1 MPSHP
6 KLQIEKHVAW
16 IGGVGCAL
24 LQAFLLDVRDFP
36 QFMELLDVTANL
48 AGVAAGFMLTVKT
61 FLVTW
66 NTPFIEMMRKDGIL
80 PQLLNY
86 FMKAINSSLLL
97 TAFAFLILCAKPLL
111 ATWDVKWLQVLWA
124 FLTGYALA
132 AAGRALHLYNRVA
145 KLSAEHKG

>member
-1 MPSHP
+1 MPSP
-6 KLQIEKHVAW
+6 RKTNIEKHVAW
-16 IGGVGCAL
+16 IGGVLFASVQCWLWGT
-24 LQAFLLDVRDFP
+24 RDFA
-36 QFMELLDVTANL
+36 QFVELLDVTANL

-86 FMKAINSSLLL
+86 FMKAINASLLL

-132 AAGRALHLYNRVA
+132 AVGRALHIYNRVA
-145 KLSAEHKG
+145 KVSAEHKG